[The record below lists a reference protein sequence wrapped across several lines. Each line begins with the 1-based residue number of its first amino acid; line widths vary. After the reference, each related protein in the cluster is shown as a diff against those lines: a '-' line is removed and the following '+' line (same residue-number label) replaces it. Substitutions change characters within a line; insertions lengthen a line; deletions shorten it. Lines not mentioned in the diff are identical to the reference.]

1 MTQIQNV
8 INVRLIRLLTA
19 KNVRDVRG
27 EFMAVQEYNNNFL
40 PRIERAKEFISL
52 FESSIQHMDDKKVDK
67 DEVKSSSKFAVGQTR
82 QRRPY
87 WMHFIIIKNMRGL
100 KIRSSME
107 R

>member
-1 MTQIQNV
+1 MD
-8 INVRLIRLLTA
+8 VRLIRLLTA

-27 EFMAVQEYNNNFL
+27 EFMTVQEYNNDFL

-67 DEVKSSSKFAVGQTR
+67 DEVKKQFKIRCWSNET
-82 QRRPY
+82 
-87 WMHFIIIKNMRGL
+87 KNTILDALHYYQQHEGL
-100 KIRSSME
+100 GKIRSSAE